1 MSFECPVL
9 SFAETYKN
17 ILDISYLLHL
27 QHLQYKKVLYLTVLF
42 IPDHLKLCENS
53 F

>member
-9 SFAETYKN
+9 SLVEIYKN
-17 ILDISYLLHL
+17 ILDISYLLY
-27 QHLQYKKVLYLTVLF
+27 LQYKIVLYLIVLL
-42 IPDHLKLCENS
+42 IPDHLKVCKKYLT